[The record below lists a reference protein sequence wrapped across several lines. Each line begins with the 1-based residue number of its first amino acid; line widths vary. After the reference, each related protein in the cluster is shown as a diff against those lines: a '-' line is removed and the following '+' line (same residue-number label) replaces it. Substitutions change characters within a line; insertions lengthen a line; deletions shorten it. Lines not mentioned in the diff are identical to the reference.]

1 MDDDRPMWLG
11 RFLRAHLLIART
23 RLLRDLAVW
32 SDIRAFPPLAVLAG
46 LNCVAGLILMRQR
59 AAGLP
64 LKMTNWRLCVAAVA
78 AAGLTVASRW
88 FLARI
93 EREPPAFRIRAFLA
107 AVSVF
112 PLIVLLTVATPRNS
126 LGAVGFVSLLAVAAG
141 NANLLWNRRHSAPL
155 AGSAATVRL
164 IESKPGVLRVGSS
177 AAPPFLPTHEM
188 IKGTPQRVR
197 VLPAMAEPAAPPEA
211 RTTNASHGAGSE
223 WIERKSDERGQVLL
237 RGKISAGFAA
247 GQSLATVHIPFIPA
261 FSCVPEFSCEIIDHP
276 AVRAR
281 APAVYRYGVRLEL
294 KRSGSA
300 GLPLDVQVTFRA
312 TSATTARAA

>member
-1 MDDDRPMWLG
+1 MDDYRPIWLG
-11 RFLRAHLLIART
+11 RFLRT
-23 RLLRDLAVW
+23 RLRIALARLSRDLAVW

-64 LKMTNWRLCVAAVA
+64 LRMTNWRLCVATVA

-126 LGAVGFVSLLAVAAG
+126 LWAVGFVSLLAVAAG
-141 NANLLWNRRHSAPL
+141 NANLLWNRRHSP
-155 AGSAATVRL
+155 
-164 IESKPGVLRVGSS
+164 
-177 AAPPFLPTHEM
+177 
-188 IKGTPQRVR
+188 
-197 VLPAMAEPAAPPEA
+197 LPAEATAEPAAPPEA
-211 RTTNASHGAGSE
+211 TTTNASPSAGSD

-261 FSCVPEFSCEIIDHP
+261 FSCVPEFACEIIDQP
-276 AVRAR
+276 ALRAR
-281 APAVYRYGVRLEL
+281 APAVYRYGVRIEL
-294 KRSGSA
+294 KRSGST